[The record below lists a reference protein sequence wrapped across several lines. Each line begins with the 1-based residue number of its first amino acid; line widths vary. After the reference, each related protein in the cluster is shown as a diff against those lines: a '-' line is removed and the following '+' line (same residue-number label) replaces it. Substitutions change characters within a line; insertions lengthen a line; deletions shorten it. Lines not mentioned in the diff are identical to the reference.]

1 MTHFTQPQFTPS
13 PSRAS
18 DVQRIKA
25 AMESNG
31 CTASDADIEYA
42 YHRHCE
48 KNFDVEWID
57 VTPSE
62 CVSGDMAARWVT
74 RWMRGHGWKETAV

>member
-1 MTHFTQPQFTPS
+1 MTHFTQPPFTPS

-31 CTASDADIEYA
+31 CTASEADIEYA
-42 YHRHCE
+42 YHRYCE
-48 KNFDVEWID
+48 KYFDSDWVWLSP
-57 VTPSE
+57 VTP
-62 CVSGDMAARWVT
+62 VSGDMAATWVT
-74 RWMRGHGWKETAV
+74 RWMREHGWKETTV